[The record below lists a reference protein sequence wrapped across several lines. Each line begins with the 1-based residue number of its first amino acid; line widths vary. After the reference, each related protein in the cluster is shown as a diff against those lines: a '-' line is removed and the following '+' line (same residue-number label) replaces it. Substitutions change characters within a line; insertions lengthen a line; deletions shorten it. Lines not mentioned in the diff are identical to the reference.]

1 MSQLSDTTALD
12 IEMKMKHKIEK
23 TKVVPTYH
31 VVQELLNAKSKRK
44 ECARKAALLK
54 YSVAPDVLSQSLDK
68 LFRTTPHYKELLWG
82 NLFPKNIN
90 TLGEGNSHFFKSE
103 SIIGDFNWLYFQISK
118 NYKAIA
124 KYVEYR
130 DKIEKSI
137 LMGYYDEALY
147 LLDEIKR
154 QNGVSIW
161 YYETKLLINSYS
173 DKENKSLELL
183 TEINKA
189 KKDSKYGFVTFLL
202 SYLYKRSSKTYSAY
216 AYDAELENKFS
227 LSRTRFQQYR
237 NNYYLLRL
245 NFFKTYQKHDLTSAL
260 IMEATNSLIDRYNL
274 FLNVIKAYYAIE
286 KNELI
291 RGMLSTIAFKFYKKT
306 SDRQLSGIVAHKNIK
321 KVNHSYYNNDYI
333 GVLDSYYQG
342 EYIDC
347 CDRCKRFINSSIVY
361 FDILKIYC
369 RCLIA
374 LKKTYLPIC
383 TNIDSIANQIAK
395 HLYEAMTNSEN
406 VKALNSLYQISKNL
420 YGLNIANGLCYY
432 LTEKKN
438 ESDDYLKYL
447 SLDCFDP
454 MYCYLYNSNSEK
466 SNYLEAGLEQLGNHK
481 VITYQSSRNS
491 EDVAKAEGI
500 VKHII
505 DIDGAKISF
514 KNEDYVTALSL
525 WQTVLQENSTIL
537 PIVQCAID
545 YIFKCYIKLNRKQDA
560 ITFFV
565 DNYLKGKAFVNQIS
579 AEDFVD
585 TLYKEKYRKGVKNSL
600 DLQLFVFLNA
610 SEDEKKSALLERYC
624 SYKDV
629 EKVSD
634 LITELEDELKKDP
647 EKVELYLY
655 ILASE
660 DILRHMLYITSTK
673 YMLEE
678 QQKIA
683 QFLTTLKTSPHIKE
697 YFNLNQEILDSMIVY
712 QNIRKIDE
720 SKIYVNQHALL
731 KYEFAEYEGLYNQ
744 FSIQLENSGSMNT
757 LYIVNTN
764 YENTDNSSQDESII
778 HAKVKFTNK
787 AFIDSA
793 CQVFTVIR
801 DKFLFSKFGLK
812 TYLSTRIRHG
822 VFEGVLRSGYD
833 ELHLLLTT
841 VNNKYKPITFWKN
854 RYGLKDSE
862 QNELMRILE
871 KFSRGVNFAIDKF
884 KEESLQIK
892 TNDDEKGMFDFRLT
906 PDDMCYATVFA
917 KTKAKDYNQFCFL
930 LMEYMLQMANGSLIN
945 IRKEIN
951 ETLKSTFTTLVE
963 TLSQDIMCFS
973 DRHFF
978 NDLNNAVNS
987 ARTDAVK
994 KMAHVEKWF
1003 YLQDAKFEDFSLV
1016 KQMEAVW
1023 QITSKMFPN
1032 IDVEM
1037 RVSPLDKEIIIKS
1050 EYVIHISDMLT
1061 IFYNNMFCYSKIEPH
1076 RYFETILEQPE
1087 DGKVTISFINDISES
1102 EENLNNKFKEM
1113 LNMDSRLQMEGKS
1126 GLVKVKKIIKA
1137 ELGCEENR
1145 LEINAENGK
1154 CIARV
1159 IINIKDI
1166 CV

>member
-1 MSQLSDTTALD
+1 
-12 IEMKMKHKIEK
+12 MKHRIEK

-31 VVQELLNAKSKRK
+31 VVQELLNARYDKK
-44 ECARKAALLK
+44 ECARRAALLK
-54 YSVAPDVLSQSLDK
+54 YRVAPEIITQSLNK
-68 LFRTTPHYKELLWG
+68 LFTTAPHYRELLWG
-82 NLFPKNIN
+82 NLFPKDIN
-90 TLGEGNSHFFKSE
+90 KLGEGNSYFFKSE
-103 SIIGDFNWLYFQISK
+103 NIIGDFNWLYIQI
-118 NYKAIA
+118 N
-124 KYVEYR
+124 KYHNEITRYIEYR

-137 LMGYYDEALY
+137 LMGYYDEALD
-147 LLDEIKR
+147 LLDEVRKHY
-154 QNGVSIW
+154 GVSIW
-161 YYETKLLINSYS
+161 YYETKLLIYSYS
-173 DKENKSLELL
+173 NNENKSLELL
-183 TEINKA
+183 TDINKA

-216 AYDAELENKFS
+216 AYDAELESKFR
-227 LSRTRFQQYR
+227 LSRTRFLQYR
-237 NNYYLLRL
+237 SNYYLLRL
-245 NFFKTYQKHDLTSAL
+245 NFYKTYQKLDLAPAL

-274 FLNVIKAYYAIE
+274 FLYVIKAYFATD
-286 KNELI
+286 KDELI
-291 RGMLSTIAFKFYKKT
+291 RSLLSAIAFKFYKKT
-306 SDRQLSGIVAHKNIK
+306 SDRQLYGIVAYQNIK
-321 KVNHSYYNNDYI
+321 KLNPSYYNNDYI
-333 GVLDSYYQG
+333 DVLDSYYKG
-342 EYIDC
+342 EYADC
-347 CDRCKRFINSSIVY
+347 CERCKRFIDTYTPY
-361 FDILKIYC
+361 FDILKIYS

-374 LKKTYLPIC
+374 LKKPYLPIC
-383 TNIDSIANQIAK
+383 TNIDSIANHIAK
-395 HLYEAMTNSEN
+395 YLYEAMTNSEN
-406 VKALNSLYQISKNL
+406 ERALNSLYQLSKNL

-447 SLDCFDP
+447 SLECFDP
-454 MYCYLYNSNSEK
+454 LYCSVYNSNDEK
-466 SNYLEAGLEQLGNHK
+466 SNYLEAGFELLGNHK
-481 VITYQSSRNS
+481 VIAYQSKRNR
-491 EDVAKAEGI
+491 EDVANAEGI

-514 KNEDYVTALSL
+514 KHEDYETALSL
-525 WQTVLQENSTIL
+525 WQTVLRENSTML

-545 YIFKCYIKLNRKQDA
+545 YIFKCFIKLNRKQDA

-565 DNYLKGKAFVNQIS
+565 DNYLKGKAFVNLIS

-585 TLYKEKYRKGVKNSL
+585 ILYKEKYRKGVRNGL

-634 LITELEDELKKDP
+634 LIAELEDEQRKNP

-683 QFLTTLKTSPHIKE
+683 QFLTTIKTSPHIQE
-697 YFNLNQEILDSMIVY
+697 YVNLNQEILDSMIVY

-744 FSIQLENSGSMNT
+744 FAIQLDNSGSTNAF
-757 LYIVNTN
+757 YIVNTN
-764 YENTDNSSQDESII
+764 YDDNDNNTKDGSII

-801 DKFLFSKFGLK
+801 DRFLFSKFGLK

-841 VNNKYKPITFWKN
+841 VDNKYKPINYWKN

-862 QNELMRILE
+862 QSDLMRILE
-871 KFSRGVNFAIDKF
+871 KFSRGVNYAIDKF

-892 TNDDEKGMFDFRLT
+892 TNDEDKGMFDFRLT
-906 PDDMCYATVFA
+906 PDDMCYATVYA
-917 KTKAKDYNQFCFL
+917 KTKAKDYSQFCFL
-930 LMEYMLQMANGSLIN
+930 LMEYMLQMANGSLVN

-951 ETLKSTFTTLVE
+951 ETLKSTFTSLVD

-973 DRHFF
+973 ERHFF

-987 ARTDAVK
+987 ARIDAVK

-1016 KQMEAVW
+1016 KQIEAVW

-1037 RVSPLDKEIIIKS
+1037 RVSPLEKEITIKS

-1076 RYFETILEQPE
+1076 RRFDTILEQTEE
-1087 DGKVTISFINDISES
+1087 DNVTITFINDISES
-1102 EENLNNKFKEM
+1102 EDVLNAKFKEM
-1113 LNMDSRLQMEGKS
+1113 LKMDGRLQMEGKS

-1137 ELGCEENR
+1137 ELGCEDNR
-1145 LEINAENGK
+1145 LEIKAEKGK